1 MRENIRNEFEA
12 NIALDQQSTRRVVR
26 PRIQE
31 DTEYGFIKVAA
42 RFSVYVVIVSVAVKI
57 LTLLV

>member
-1 MRENIRNEFEA
+1 MG
-12 NIALDQQSTRRVVR
+12 QQLTRRTAR

-31 DTEYGFIKVAA
+31 DNEYGFIKVLA
-42 RFSVYVVIVSVAVKI
+42 RFAMYVIVVSVVVKI